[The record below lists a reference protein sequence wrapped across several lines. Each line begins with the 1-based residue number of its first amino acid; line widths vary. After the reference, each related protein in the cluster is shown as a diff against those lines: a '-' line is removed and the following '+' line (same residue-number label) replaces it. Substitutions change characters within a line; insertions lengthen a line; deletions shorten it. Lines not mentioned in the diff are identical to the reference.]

1 MKWIKL
7 FEDFK
12 QNNEAG
18 DLITQDDIVKAKE
31 SGEKIF
37 ATIVEEIPGNDPKEP
52 LEIKDI
58 DEDGLITVDYK
69 GKIGY
74 VKLTDVKKIG
84 EKQNESIENDI
95 DIDLKSIIDSI
106 PDSDIPRET
115 NIIKDIGDKMIYV
128 EGWCDRCFSNYDVH
142 DRDGMVQMAREI
154 GERRLKQI
162 PRLPQYKRFSGKE
175 MIDYKFI
182 ELPNNEINYCL
193 SIGIYQ

>member
-18 DLITQDDIVKAKE
+18 DLITGDDIIKAKE
-31 SGEKIF
+31 NGEKIY

-52 LEIKDI
+52 LDIKDI

-74 VKLTDVKKIG
+74 VKLTDVKQIG
-84 EKQNESIENDI
+84 EKQNESIDI

-115 NIIKDIGDKMIYV
+115 NIIKEIGDKMIYV
-128 EGWCDRCFSNYDVH
+128 EGWCDRCFSNYDVN

-162 PRLPQYKRFSGKE
+162 PRLPQYSKRFSGKE

-193 SIGIYQ
+193 SIGIYK

>member
-18 DLITQDDIVKAKE
+18 DLITGDDIIKAKE
-31 SGEKIF
+31 NGEKIY

-52 LEIKDI
+52 LDIKDI

-74 VKLTDVKKIG
+74 VKLTDVKQIG
-84 EKQNESIENDI
+84 EKQNESIDNDI
-95 DIDLKSIIDSI
+95 DLQSLIDSI
-106 PDSDIPRET
+106 PDSNIPRET
-115 NIIKDIGDKMIYV
+115 NIIKEIGDKIVYV
-128 EGWCDRCFSNYDVH
+128 EGWCDRCFSNYDVN

-162 PRLPQYKRFSGKE
+162 PRLPQYSKRFSGKE

-193 SIGIYQ
+193 SIGIYK

>member
-12 QNNEAG
+12 QNNEIG
-18 DLITQDDIVKAKE
+18 DLISIDDIIKANDN
-31 SGEKIF
+31 GEKIY
-37 ATIVEEIPGNDPKEP
+37 ATIIEEIPGNDPKEP
-52 LEIKDI
+52 LDIKDI

-74 VKLTDVKKIG
+74 VKLSDVKQIG
-84 EKQNESIENDI
+84 EKQNESIDS
-95 DIDLKSIIDSI
+95 DIDLQSIIDSI

-115 NIIKDIGDKMIYV
+115 NIIKQIGDKLVYV

-142 DRDGMVQMAREI
+142 DRDEMVQMAREI

>member
-18 DLITQDDIVKAKE
+18 DLITIDDIIKANE
-31 SGEKIF
+31 NGEKIY

-52 LEIKDI
+52 LDIKDI

-74 VKLTDVKKIG
+74 VKLTDVKQIG
-84 EKQNESIENDI
+84 EKQNESIDNDI
-95 DIDLKSIIDSI
+95 DLQSLIDSI
-106 PDSDIPRET
+106 PDSNIPRET
-115 NIIKDIGDKMIYV
+115 NIIKEIGDKIVYV
-128 EGWCDRCFSNYDVH
+128 EGWCDRCFSNYDVN
-142 DRDGMVQMAREI
+142 DRDEMVQMAREI

-162 PRLPQYKRFSGKE
+162 PRLPQYSKRFSGKE

-193 SIGIYQ
+193 SIGIYK

>member
-115 NIIKDIGDKMIYV
+115 NIIKEIGDKMIYV

-193 SIGIYQ
+193 SIGIYK

>member
-18 DLITQDDIVKAKE
+18 DLITGDDIIKAKE
-31 SGEKIF
+31 NGEKIY

-52 LEIKDI
+52 LDIKDI

-74 VKLTDVKKIG
+74 VKLTDVKQIG
-84 EKQNESIENDI
+84 DNDI
-95 DIDLKSIIDSI
+95 DLQSLIDSI
-106 PDSDIPRET
+106 PDSNIPRET
-115 NIIKDIGDKMIYV
+115 NIIKEIGDKIVYV
-128 EGWCDRCFSNYDVH
+128 EGWCDRCFSNYDVN

-162 PRLPQYKRFSGKE
+162 PRLPQYSKRFSGKE

-193 SIGIYQ
+193 SIGIYK

>member
-12 QNNEAG
+12 QNNEIG
-18 DLITQDDIVKAKE
+18 DLISIDDIIKANDN
-31 SGEKIF
+31 GEKIY
-37 ATIVEEIPGNDPKEP
+37 ATIIEEIPGNDPKEP
-52 LEIKDI
+52 LDIKDI

-74 VKLTDVKKIG
+74 VKLSDVKQIG
-84 EKQNESIENDI
+84 EKQNESIDS
-95 DIDLKSIIDSI
+95 DIDLQSIIDSI

-115 NIIKDIGDKMIYV
+115 NIIKQIGDKIVYV

-142 DRDGMVQMAREI
+142 DRDEMVQMAREI